1 MKKRILLI
9 DSANIFHSKKY
20 SYIQGAETNIIEPFL
35 TEIRDIVFKLQP
47 DMVVLLND
55 KYKSRYR
62 AELTKD
68 YKAHRIE
75 RMKKYTNKQLE
86 GEALVKSL
94 KNNLHLFKGV
104 FVDGNLNHVEADD
117 LIGMLSLD
125 TRLKDFDFIAVTT
138 DKDMS
143 TVMPLN
149 RIYDWKKQR
158 FKIAEDMYGLDRNEF
173 LFFTSL
179 VGDSADNFKGL
190 KNCGEKTALKLV
202 QKYKTINNLL
212 QNCYE
217 DSFDE
222 KDSYVKKALQR
233 LCMKEGIA
241 ELKLGYNLAKIF
253 RNTEYLNETEL
264 KRYEEIVQDILNYE
278 KPEPNNYVSEDLDN
292 YLLEC
297 KAYDGERILKEIGE
311 FL

>member
-1 MKKRILLI
+1 MKKVLLI

-20 SYIQGAETNIIEPFL
+20 SFIQGAETNIIEPFL
-35 TEIRDIVFKLQP
+35 AEIRDIVFKLQP
-47 DMVVLLND
+47 NIIVLLND

-75 RMKKYTNKQLE
+75 RMKKFTNKQLD

-104 FVDGNLNHVEADD
+104 CVDGNLDNVEADD
-117 LIGMLSLD
+117 LIGILSLD
-125 TRLKDFDFIAVTT
+125 IRLKDFEFIAVTT

-143 TVMPLN
+143 TVLPLN
-149 RIYDWKKQR
+149 KIYDWKKQR
-158 FKIAEDMYGLDRNEF
+158 FKIPEDVYGLDRNEY
-173 LFFTSL
+173 LMFTAL

-202 QKYKTINNLL
+202 QKYRTINNLL
-212 QNCYE
+212 NNCYE

-222 KDSYVKKALQR
+222 KDSYIRKALQR
-233 LCMKEGIA
+233 LCTVEGRN

-253 RNTEYLNETEL
+253 RDTSNLNTTEL
-264 KRYEEIVQDILNYE
+264 KRYEEIVQDILNYK
-278 KPEPNNYVSEDLDN
+278 KPEQNNFVSEALDS
-292 YLLEC
+292 YLLESR
-297 KAYDGERILKEIGE
+297 AFDGEKIINEIGE

>member
-1 MKKRILLI
+1 MKKVLLI

-20 SYIQGAETNIIEPFL
+20 SFIQEAETNIIEPFL
-35 TEIRDIVFKLQP
+35 AEIRDIVFKLQP
-47 DMVVLLND
+47 NIIVLLND

-104 FVDGNLNHVEADD
+104 FADGNNDGVEADD

-125 TRLKDFDFIAVTT
+125 NRLKDFDFIAVTT

-143 TVMPLN
+143 TVLPLN
-149 RIYDWKKQR
+149 KIYDWKKQR
-158 FKIAEDMYGLDRNEF
+158 FKIPEDVFGLDRNEY
-173 LFFTSL
+173 LMFTSL

-202 QKYKTINNLL
+202 QKYKNINNLL

-217 DSFDE
+217 DSFGE
-222 KDSYVKKALQR
+222 KDSYVRKALQR
-233 LCMKEGIA
+233 LCEVAGRE
-241 ELKLGYNLAKIF
+241 ELKLGYHLAKIF
-253 RNTEYLNETEL
+253 RDTSNLNEAEL
-264 KRYEEIVQDILNYE
+264 KRYEEIVQDILNYK
-278 KPEPNNYVSEDLDN
+278 KPASSDYVDEALDEF
-292 YLLEC
+292 LIES
-297 KAYDGERILKEIGE
+297 KAFDGERIICEIGG

>member
-1 MKKRILLI
+1 MKKVLLI

-55 KYKSRYR
+55 RYKSRYR
-62 AELTKD
+62 AELTKE
-68 YKAHRIE
+68 YKAHRVE
-75 RMKKYTNKQLE
+75 RMKKFTNKQLE

-104 FVDGNLNHVEADD
+104 FVDGNLDNVEADD
-117 LIGMLSLD
+117 LIGMLGLD

-143 TVMPLN
+143 TVLPLD
-149 RIYDWKKQR
+149 RIYDWRKQR
-158 FKIAEDMYGLDRNEF
+158 FKISEDVYSLDRNEY
-173 LFFTSL
+173 LMFTAL

-202 QKYKTINNLL
+202 QKYKNINNLL
-212 QNCYE
+212 QNAYD

-222 KDSYVKKALQR
+222 KDRYVKKALQR
-233 LCMKEGIA
+233 LCEVEGRE
-241 ELKLGYNLAKIF
+241 ELKLGYHLAKIF
-253 RNTEYLNETEL
+253 RNTSNLNETEL
-264 KRYEEIVQDILNYE
+264 KRYKEIVQDILNYK
-278 KPEPNNYVSEDLDN
+278 KPPSSDYVSEALDEF
-292 YLLEC
+292 LIESR
-297 KAYDGERILKEIGE
+297 AFDGESIISEIGE

>member
-20 SYIQGAETNIIEPFL
+20 SFIQGAETNIIEPFL

-47 DMVVLLND
+47 DIIVLLND

-104 FVDGNLNHVEADD
+104 FIDSSIDYVEADD

-125 TRLKDFDFIAVTT
+125 TTLKDFDFIAVTT

-158 FKIAEDMYGLDRNEF
+158 FKIAEDVYGLDRNEY
-173 LFFTSL
+173 LMFTAL

-202 QKYKTINNLL
+202 QKYKSINNLL

-217 DSFDE
+217 DSFEE
-222 KDSYVKKALQR
+222 KDSYTRKALQR
-233 LCMKEGIA
+233 LCTVEGIE

-253 RNTEYLNETEL
+253 RNTSNLNEAEL
-264 KRYEEIVQDILNYE
+264 KRYEEIVQDILNYK
-278 KPEPNNYVSEDLDN
+278 KPEQNNFVSTALD
-292 YLLEC
+292 EFFIESR
-297 KAYDGERILKEIGE
+297 AYDAERIISEIRE

>member
-1 MKKRILLI
+1 MKKILLI

-35 TEIRDIVFKLQP
+35 TEIREIVFKLNP
-47 DMVVLLND
+47 DMIVLLND

-104 FVDGNLNHVEADD
+104 FIDSSIDYVEADD

-143 TVMPLN
+143 TVLPLN

-158 FKIAEDMYGLDRNEF
+158 FKIAEDVYGLDRNEY
-173 LFFTSL
+173 LMFTAL

-212 QNCYE
+212 QNAYE
-217 DSFDE
+217 DSFGE

-233 LCMKEGIA
+233 LCGVEGRN
-241 ELKLGYNLAKIF
+241 ELKLGYHLAKIF
-253 RNTEYLNETEL
+253 RDTSNLNEAEL
-264 KRYEEIVQDILNYE
+264 KRYEEIVQDILNYR
-278 KPEPNNYVSEDLDN
+278 KPAPSEYVSEDLDN
-292 YLLEC
+292 FFIET
-297 KAYDGERILKEIGE
+297 KSYDGERIMSEIGE

>member
-1 MKKRILLI
+1 MKKVLLI

-20 SYIQGAETNIIEPFL
+20 SYVQGAETNIIEPFL
-35 TEIRDIVFKLQP
+35 TEIRDIIFKLQP
-47 DMVVLLND
+47 YMVVLLND

-104 FVDGNLNHVEADD
+104 FIDSSIDYVEADD
-117 LIGMLSLD
+117 MIGMLSLD
-125 TRLKDFDFIAVTT
+125 ARLKDFDFIAVTT

-158 FKIAEDMYGLDRNEF
+158 FKIAEDVYGLDRNEF

-212 QNCYE
+212 QNAYE
-217 DSFDE
+217 DSFGE
-222 KDSYVKKALQR
+222 KDSYIRKALQR
-233 LCMKEGIA
+233 LCTVEGRE
-241 ELKLGYNLAKIF
+241 ELKLGYTLAKIF
-253 RNTEYLNETEL
+253 RNKEYLNEVEL
-264 KRYEEIVQDILNYE
+264 KRYEEIIQDILNYR
-278 KPEPNNYVSEDLDN
+278 KPAPSEYVSEDLDN
-292 YLLEC
+292 FFIES
-297 KAYDGERILKEIGE
+297 KSYDGGGIMSEIGE

>member
-1 MKKRILLI
+1 MKKVLLI

-20 SYIQGAETNIIEPFL
+20 SYIQGAETNIVEPFL

-55 KYKSRYR
+55 KYKSRFR

-104 FVDGNLNHVEADD
+104 FVDGNLDEVEADD

-125 TRLKDFDFIAVTT
+125 TRLKGFDFIAVTT

-143 TVMPLN
+143 TVLPLN
-149 RIYDWKKQR
+149 KIYDWKKQR
-158 FKIAEDMYGLDRNEF
+158 FKIPEDVYGLNRNEY
-173 LFFTSL
+173 LMFTAL

-202 QKYKTINNLL
+202 QKYKNINNLL
-212 QNCYE
+212 KRAYD

-233 LCMKEGIA
+233 LCGVEGRE
-241 ELKLGYNLAKIF
+241 ELKLGYHLAKIF
-253 RNTEYLNETEL
+253 RDTTNLNDAEL
-264 KRYEEIVQDILNYE
+264 KRYEEIVQDILNYK
-278 KPEPNNYVSEDLDN
+278 KPEPNNYTSEALD
-292 YLLEC
+292 EFFIESR
-297 KAYDGERILKEIGE
+297 AFDGERIINEIGE

>member
-1 MKKRILLI
+1 MKKILLI

-35 TEIRDIVFKLQP
+35 TEIRDIVFKLHP

-62 AELTKD
+62 AELTKE
-68 YKAHRIE
+68 YKAHRVE
-75 RMKKYTNKQLE
+75 RMKKFTNKQLD

-104 FVDGNLNHVEADD
+104 FVDGNIDNVEADD

-125 TRLKDFDFIAVTT
+125 TRLKGFDFIAVTT

-143 TVMPLN
+143 TVLPLN
-149 RIYDWKKQR
+149 KIYDWKKQR
-158 FKIAEDMYGLDRNEF
+158 FKISEDVFGLDRNEY
-173 LFFTSL
+173 LMFTAL

-190 KNCGEKTALKLV
+190 KNCGEKTALKLI
-202 QKYKTINNLL
+202 QKYKTINILL

-217 DSFDE
+217 DSFEE

-233 LCMKEGIA
+233 LCGVEGRN
-241 ELKLGYNLAKIF
+241 ELKLGYHLAKIF
-253 RNTEYLNETEL
+253 RDTTNLNDTEL
-264 KRYEEIVQDILNYE
+264 KRYEEIVQDILSYK
-278 KPEPNNYVSEDLDN
+278 KPEPNNYISEALDEFFIESRAFDAEKIIN
-292 YLLEC
+292 
-297 KAYDGERILKEIGE
+297 EIGE

>member
-1 MKKRILLI
+1 MKKVLLI

-47 DMVVLLND
+47 DMIVLLND

-68 YKAHRIE
+68 YKAHRVE
-75 RMKKYTNKQLE
+75 RMKKFTNKQLE

-104 FVDGNLNHVEADD
+104 FVDGNNDGVEADD

-125 TRLKDFDFIAVTT
+125 NRLKDFDFIAVTT

-143 TVMPLN
+143 TVLPLN
-149 RIYDWKKQR
+149 KIYDWKKQR
-158 FKIAEDMYGLDRNEF
+158 FKIPEDVFGLDRNEY
-173 LFFTSL
+173 LMFTSL

-202 QKYKTINNLL
+202 QKYKNINNLL

-217 DSFDE
+217 DSFGE
-222 KDSYVKKALQR
+222 KDSYVRKALQR
-233 LCMKEGIA
+233 LCEVAGRE
-241 ELKLGYNLAKIF
+241 ELKLGYHLAKIF
-253 RNTEYLNETEL
+253 RDTSNLNEAEL
-264 KRYEEIVQDILNYE
+264 KRYEEIVQDILNYK
-278 KPEPNNYVSEDLDN
+278 KPASSDYVDEALDEF
-292 YLLEC
+292 LIES
-297 KAYDGERILKEIGE
+297 KAFDGERIICEIGG

>member
-1 MKKRILLI
+1 MKKVLLI

-35 TEIRDIVFKLQP
+35 TEIRDIVFKLHP

-62 AELTKD
+62 AELTKE
-68 YKAHRIE
+68 YKAHRVE
-75 RMKKYTNKQLE
+75 RMKKFTNKQLE

-104 FVDGNLNHVEADD
+104 FVDSSIDFVEADD

-125 TRLKDFDFIAVTT
+125 TRLKDFNFIAATT

-143 TVMPLN
+143 TVLPLD

-158 FKIAEDMYGLDRNEF
+158 FKISEDVFGLDRNEY
-173 LFFTSL
+173 LMFTAL

-202 QKYKTINNLL
+202 QKYKSINSLL
-212 QNCYE
+212 QSCYE
-217 DSFDE
+217 DSFEE
-222 KDSYVKKALQR
+222 KDSYTRKALQR
-233 LCMKEGIA
+233 LCSKEGVE
-241 ELKLGYNLAKIF
+241 ELKLGYHLAKIF
-253 RNTEYLNETEL
+253 RDTTNLNDTEL
-264 KRYEEIVQDILNYE
+264 KRYEEIVQDIINYK
-278 KPEPNNYVSEDLDN
+278 KPNPNNFVSEALDEF
-292 YLLEC
+292 LIESR
-297 KAYDGERILKEIGE
+297 AFEGERIINETGA

>member
-1 MKKRILLI
+1 LKKVLLI

-35 TEIRDIVFKLQP
+35 TEIRDIVFKLHP

-68 YKAHRIE
+68 YKAHRVE
-75 RMKKYTNKQLE
+75 RMQKFTNKQLE

-94 KNNLHLFKGV
+94 KNNLHLFNGV
-104 FVDGNLNHVEADD
+104 FVDGNIDNVEADD

-125 TRLKDFDFIAVTT
+125 TRLKGFDFIAVTT

-143 TVMPLN
+143 TVLPLN

-158 FKIAEDMYGLDRNEF
+158 FKTPEDVYGLDRNEY
-173 LFFTSL
+173 LMFTAL

-202 QKYKTINNLL
+202 QKYKSINNLL

-217 DSFDE
+217 DSFEE

-233 LCMKEGIA
+233 LCTVAGRE

-253 RNTEYLNETEL
+253 RNTTNLNDTEL
-264 KRYEEIVQDILNYE
+264 KRYEEIVQDILNYK
-278 KPEPNNYVSEDLDN
+278 KPQQNSFISEGLDEF
-292 YLLEC
+292 LIES
-297 KAYDGERILKEIGE
+297 KAFDGERIISEIGD

>member
-1 MKKRILLI
+1 MKKVLLI

-62 AELTKD
+62 AELTKE
-68 YKAHRIE
+68 YKAHRVE
-75 RMKKYTNKQLE
+75 RMKKFTNKQLD

-104 FVDGNLNHVEADD
+104 FVDGNIDNVEADD

-125 TRLKDFDFIAVTT
+125 TRLKGFDFIAVTT

-143 TVMPLN
+143 TVLPLN
-149 RIYDWKKQR
+149 KIYDWKKQR
-158 FKIAEDMYGLDRNEF
+158 FKISEDVFGLDRNEY
-173 LFFTSL
+173 LMFTAL

-202 QKYKTINNLL
+202 QKYKTINILL

-217 DSFDE
+217 DSFEE

-233 LCMKEGIA
+233 LCGVEGRN
-241 ELKLGYNLAKIF
+241 ELKLGYHLAKIF
-253 RNTEYLNETEL
+253 RDTTNLNDTEL
-264 KRYEEIVQDILNYE
+264 KRYEEIVQDILSYK
-278 KPEPNNYVSEDLDN
+278 KPEPNNYISEALDEFFIESRAFDAEKIIN
-292 YLLEC
+292 
-297 KAYDGERILKEIGE
+297 EIGE

>member
-1 MKKRILLI
+1 MKKVLLI

-35 TEIRDIVFKLQP
+35 LEIQDIVFKLQP

-75 RMKKYTNKQLE
+75 RMKKFTNKQLE

-104 FVDGNLNHVEADD
+104 FVDGNLDNVEADD

-125 TRLKDFDFIAVTT
+125 TRLKGFDFVAVTT

-143 TVMPLN
+143 TVLPLN
-149 RIYDWKKQR
+149 KIYDWKKQR
-158 FKIAEDMYGLDRNEF
+158 FKIPEDVYGLDRNEY
-173 LFFTSL
+173 LMFTAL

-202 QKYKTINNLL
+202 QKYKSINNLL
-212 QNCYE
+212 KSAYE
-217 DSFDE
+217 DSFEENDR
-222 KDSYVKKALQR
+222 YVKKALER
-233 LCMKEGIA
+233 LCSIEGKE
-241 ELKLGYNLAKIF
+241 ELRLGYHLAKIF
-253 RNTEYLNETEL
+253 RDTEYLNETEL
-264 KRYEEIVQDILNYE
+264 KRYEEIVQDILKYK
-278 KPEPNNYVSEDLDN
+278 KPLSSEYISEGLDSF
-292 YLLEC
+292 LLESR
-297 KAYDGERILKEIGE
+297 AFDGERIINEIGE

>member
-1 MKKRILLI
+1 MKKVLLI

-20 SYIQGAETNIIEPFL
+20 SYIQGAETNIVEPFL
-35 TEIRDIVFKLQP
+35 SEIRDIVFKLQP

-55 KYKSRYR
+55 RYKSRFR

-104 FVDGNLNHVEADD
+104 FVDGNNDGVEADD

-125 TRLKDFDFIAVTT
+125 NRLKDFDFIAVTT

-143 TVMPLN
+143 TVLPLN
-149 RIYDWKKQR
+149 KIYDWKKQR
-158 FKIAEDMYGLDRNEF
+158 FKILEDVYGLNRNEY
-173 LFFTSL
+173 LMFTAL

-202 QKYKTINNLL
+202 QRYKSINNLL

-217 DSFDE
+217 DSFGE
-222 KDSYVKKALQR
+222 NDSYVRKALQR
-233 LCMKEGIA
+233 LCSKEGIE
-241 ELKLGYNLAKIF
+241 ELKLGYHLAKIF

-264 KRYEEIVQDILNYE
+264 KRYEEIVQDILNFK
-278 KPEPNNYVSEDLDN
+278 KPSPSDFVSTDLDN
-292 YLLEC
+292 FFLES
-297 KAYDGERILKEIGE
+297 KAFDGERVINEIGE

>member
-1 MKKRILLI
+1 MKKVLLI

-20 SYIQGAETNIIEPFL
+20 SFIQEAETNIIEPFL
-35 TEIRDIVFKLQP
+35 AEIRDIVFKLQP
-47 DMVVLLND
+47 NIIVLLND

-75 RMKKYTNKQLE
+75 RMKKFTNKQLE

-104 FVDGNLNHVEADD
+104 FVDGNNDGVEADD

-143 TVMPLN
+143 TVLPLN

-158 FKIAEDMYGLDRNEF
+158 FKIPEDVYSLNRNEY
-173 LFFTSL
+173 LMFTAL

-202 QKYKTINNLL
+202 QRYKNINNLL

-217 DSFDE
+217 DSFGE
-222 KDSYVKKALQR
+222 NDSYVRKALQR
-233 LCMKEGIA
+233 LCSKEGIE
-241 ELKLGYNLAKIF
+241 ELKLGYHLAKIF

-264 KRYEEIVQDILNYE
+264 KRYEEIVQDILNFK
-278 KPEPNNYVSEDLDN
+278 KPSPSDFVSTDLDN
-292 YLLEC
+292 FFLES
-297 KAYDGERILKEIGE
+297 KAFEAERIIDEIGD